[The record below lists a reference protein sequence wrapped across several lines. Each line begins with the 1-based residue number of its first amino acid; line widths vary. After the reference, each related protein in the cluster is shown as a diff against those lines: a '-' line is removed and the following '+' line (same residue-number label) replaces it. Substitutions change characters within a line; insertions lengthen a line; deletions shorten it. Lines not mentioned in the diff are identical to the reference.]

1 MVMMTKMIMMV
12 MVMMIM
18 MIMMMITLI
27 RGEKR
32 LEVENE
38 IRKQVDNIMREEL
51 DLLKMVRNIVYFHYI
66 ALYCFNSFGSKRL
79 LFLYK

>member
-1 MVMMTKMIMMV
+1 MVMMTKMIL
-12 MVMMIM
+12 IL
-18 MIMMMITLI
+18 ITLI

-51 DLLKMVRNIVYFHYI
+51 DLLKMV
-66 ALYCFNSFGSKRL
+66 SFS
-79 LFLYK
+79 

>member
-1 MVMMTKMIMMV
+1 MVMMTKMT
-12 MVMMIM
+12 MIM
-18 MIMMMITLI
+18 VIMMMITPI

-51 DLLKMVRNIVYFHYI
+51 DLLKMVRNTVYFHYI

-79 LFLYK
+79 LFPYN

>member
-1 MVMMTKMIMMV
+1 MTN
-12 MVMMIM
+12 
-18 MIMMMITLI
+18 MIMMMITL

-51 DLLKMVRNIVYFHYI
+51 DLLKMV
-66 ALYCFNSFGSKRL
+66 SFS
-79 LFLYK
+79 

>member
-1 MVMMTKMIMMV
+1 MVMRTKMIMILITLIRGEKRLKVMMTKMIMMV
-12 MVMMIM
+12 IM
-18 MIMMMITLI
+18 AKMIMMMITL

-51 DLLKMVRNIVYFHYI
+51 DLLKMV
-66 ALYCFNSFGSKRL
+66 SFS
-79 LFLYK
+79 

>member
-1 MVMMTKMIMMV
+1 MVMMTKMIMIPIILIRGEKRLE
-12 MVMMIM
+12 VMMTN
-18 MIMMMITLI
+18 MIMMMITL

-51 DLLKMVRNIVYFHYI
+51 DLLKMV
-66 ALYCFNSFGSKRL
+66 SFS
-79 LFLYK
+79 

>member
-1 MVMMTKMIMMV
+1 MRRGWKKIMIV
-12 MVMMIM
+12 
-18 MIMMMITLI
+18 IMMMITLI

-51 DLLKMVRNIVYFHYI
+51 DLLKMV
-66 ALYCFNSFGSKRL
+66 SFS
-79 LFLYK
+79 